1 MGSYTTRSV
10 KTKLPRR
17 RKKAAIKEQGRQW
30 YYATIKLY
38 IACKKSGILIEP
50 KCKFW
55 VNASVKSVPVVS
67 HDGTPTM
74 IPKPTRYW

>member
-10 KTKLPRR
+10 KAKLPRR

-55 VNASVKSVPVVS
+55 VNASVKVRLNPPDISISLPA
-67 HDGTPTM
+67 HLRTTP
-74 IPKPTRYW
+74 